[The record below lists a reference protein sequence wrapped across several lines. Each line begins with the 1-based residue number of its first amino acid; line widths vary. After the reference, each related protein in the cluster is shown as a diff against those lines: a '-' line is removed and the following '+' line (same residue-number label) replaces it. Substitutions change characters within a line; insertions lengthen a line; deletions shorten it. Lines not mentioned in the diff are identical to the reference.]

1 MKKTNKILALF
12 VMFAMI
18 ITLIPV
24 SLSAND
30 AYTLTFSIKEG
41 TTHTIEIDGGHLK
54 IDGTYVDLR
63 DENNTT
69 IGTVAVSGTTATIF
83 VNDGTSGSLNFNSNV
98 FTLFANGN
106 KYNYEQIS
114 TNTAFLI
121 DDYSENSNPPAGSN
135 KEGSK
140 QATVRIKGGDGS
152 YQREVYVEEENK
164 TVNETVYYK
173 DTYSNAGIAIND
185 SDIMLAMPE
194 DEIRDSENNLLYSEL
209 SYRYNPLEDS
219 SKVRLTFSTLFLNAF
234 EDNVKVNGTS
244 YKVSDYINYS
254 DRTDWLAHYD
264 SQTVNFSIDVP
275 KADDDI
281 YNIEVNVGEAD
292 KNIYIGNFLWTSDE
306 NQEYAKDRNG
316 NIIVENGEKIKN
328 DVYFG
333 HAVLR
338 FVSATYKIGDTT
350 TTVTANDIKDEN
362 GNYKRSGYIEF
373 NVGPDRENPNFEGGS
388 LVAPD
393 GTMVTLQ
400 IIPEYGYQVKYLSSN
415 GFALTAGDDIST
427 FTFEVGK
434 GNFHL
439 GAEVVPV
446 ADEVITTSESV
457 KTGNIEIDSN
467 EISNGSV
474 RLSVDDVKINDE
486 KKLEFEKQAEGY
498 TVSNY
503 LNISLNQVLFKG
515 TADDVWSNELEDL
528 SKEALISLQL
538 SEDIDPENTVI
549 VHNIHDGKDYE
560 VIKIEKYDSATKTI
574 TFKTKSFSNYA
585 IATKTVEKEE
595 YTVDYTDFE
604 IVFTENAD
612 KKFTLLVKDVLNLT
626 DEDLKEFEI
635 TKEEYQEAM
644 ETLNN
649 ALKDYK
655 NVINTFVI
663 EVYDEDG
670 NQITDGPFT
679 FKIKMTDEMKKYNSF
694 KLVNVDENDFSI
706 KDVVELKVEDDYLVG
721 TLPHLSIYALTAEKV
736 EKVNPNTSDNI
747 YMYTSILVLAI
758 AGLFTTIKFSFN
770 K

>member
-1 MKKTNKILALF
+1 MHE
-12 VMFAMI
+12 V
-18 ITLIPV
+18 
-24 SLSAND
+24 
-30 AYTLTFSIKEG
+30 IKP
-41 TTHTIEIDGGHLK
+41 
-54 IDGTYVDLR
+54 
-63 DENNTT
+63 
-69 IGTVAVSGTTATIF
+69 IF
-83 VNDGTSGSLNFNSNV
+83 F
-98 FTLFANGN
+98 
-106 KYNYEQIS
+106 
-114 TNTAFLI
+114 
-121 DDYSENSNPPAGSN
+121 
-135 KEGSK
+135 
-140 QATVRIKGGDGS
+140 
-152 YQREVYVEEENK
+152 
-164 TVNETVYYK
+164 
-173 DTYSNAGIAIND
+173 
-185 SDIMLAMPE
+185 
-194 DEIRDSENNLLYSEL
+194 
-209 SYRYNPLEDS
+209 
-219 SKVRLTFSTLFLNAF
+219 
-234 EDNVKVNGTS
+234 
-244 YKVSDYINYS
+244 
-254 DRTDWLAHYD
+254 
-264 SQTVNFSIDVP
+264 
-275 KADDDI
+275 
-281 YNIEVNVGEAD
+281 
-292 KNIYIGNFLWTSDE
+292 
-306 NQEYAKDRNG
+306 
-316 NIIVENGEKIKN
+316 EKIKN

>member
-1 MKKTNKILALF
+1 
-12 VMFAMI
+12 
-18 ITLIPV
+18 
-24 SLSAND
+24 
-30 AYTLTFSIKEG
+30 
-41 TTHTIEIDGGHLK
+41 
-54 IDGTYVDLR
+54 
-63 DENNTT
+63 
-69 IGTVAVSGTTATIF
+69 
-83 VNDGTSGSLNFNSNV
+83 
-98 FTLFANGN
+98 
-106 KYNYEQIS
+106 
-114 TNTAFLI
+114 
-121 DDYSENSNPPAGSN
+121 
-135 KEGSK
+135 
-140 QATVRIKGGDGS
+140 
-152 YQREVYVEEENK
+152 
-164 TVNETVYYK
+164 
-173 DTYSNAGIAIND
+173 
-185 SDIMLAMPE
+185 
-194 DEIRDSENNLLYSEL
+194 
-209 SYRYNPLEDS
+209 
-219 SKVRLTFSTLFLNAF
+219 
-234 EDNVKVNGTS
+234 
-244 YKVSDYINYS
+244 
-254 DRTDWLAHYD
+254 
-264 SQTVNFSIDVP
+264 
-275 KADDDI
+275 
-281 YNIEVNVGEAD
+281 
-292 KNIYIGNFLWTSDE
+292 
-306 NQEYAKDRNG
+306 
-316 NIIVENGEKIKN
+316 
-328 DVYFG
+328 
-333 HAVLR
+333 
-338 FVSATYKIGDTT
+338 
-350 TTVTANDIKDEN
+350 
-362 GNYKRSGYIEF
+362 
-373 NVGPDRENPNFEGGS
+373 
-388 LVAPD
+388 
-393 GTMVTLQ
+393 MVTLQ